1 MNELDRFAHVVDVN
15 GVLTV
20 DTGSITLGPL
30 PVALGQPGVLPPR
43 SPMGCL

>member
-15 GVLTV
+15 AVLTV
-20 DTGSITLGPL
+20 DTGNIALGPL

-43 SPMGCL
+43 TPTGCL